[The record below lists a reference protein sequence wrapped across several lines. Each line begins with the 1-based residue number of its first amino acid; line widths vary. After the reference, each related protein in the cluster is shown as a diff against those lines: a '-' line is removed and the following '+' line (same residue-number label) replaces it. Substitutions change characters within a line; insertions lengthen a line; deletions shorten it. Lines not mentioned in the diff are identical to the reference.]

1 MDFFDEMT
9 RVLTLD
15 GTKRGVRCSQQ
26 TWQDFSAD
34 EVRNAVAEVLPQ
46 EEPLRV
52 DIAQKQE
59 ILPEI
64 VAEAMIQPY
73 KCQELPSDWGA
84 LRNMAL
90 NCRNCRLASG
100 RTNVVF
106 GEGAENARLM
116 FIGEGPGADE
126 DATGRPFVG
135 AAGQLLDKMIAAM
148 HLKREEVYIANIVK
162 CRPPGNRMPNDEE
175 ATACMGYLERQIQLI
190 KPEVIVLL
198 GGTAVHFLLN
208 LDGITRLRGRWHEY
222 NNIPVMPTFHPA
234 FLLRNPEAKREAW
247 NDLKMVMAKLNIPI

>member
-15 GTKRGVRCSQQ
+15 AAKRGVRCSQQ
-26 TWQDFSAD
+26 IWREFFADKVRSTAQKALLQEDFSG
-34 EVRNAVAEVLPQ
+34 AE
-46 EEPLRV
+46 
-52 DIAQKQE
+52 IAQKVDV
-59 ILPEI
+59 LPEI

-73 KCQELPSDWGA
+73 ECRELPADWEP

-234 FLLRNPEAKREAW
+234 FLLRKPEAKREAW